1 MLGDK
6 RGEQCEDARVGT
18 GRKAEVDLLE
28 GDRGDGDS
36 PALANPRQHVSAGTA
51 TRQLRQNVGVEQIHS
66 GGRTDEL
73 VWPVSSLWGFERRC
87 FATGRETQLGQ
98 SFGHR
103 LLLAGALPLPSLITF
118 TSRLSRRSG

>member
-51 TRQLRQNVGVEQIHS
+51 TRQLRQNVGVEQIHQAE
-66 GGRTDEL
+66 GGMNWE
-73 VWPVSSLWGFERRC
+73 
-87 FATGRETQLGQ
+87 GRLRL
-98 SFGHR
+98 FGA
-103 LLLAGALPLPSLITF
+103 LKAGAVRPDA
-118 TSRLSRRSG
+118 RLSSARASATVFFSPALFHFRR